1 MKDFFEFRA
10 SIAEAS
16 IKDTQSYYG
25 SRRYWSNVEYDM
37 YDYPEFSDLIFPK
50 FSPTELS
57 KISLASAKKMGEKQ
71 LQELVKSLKSD
82 VEVVGSLEYDVR
94 GSIEMLDRESGDP
107 EWKSNRKAL
116 VSFHKEIKQQVK
128 MSKDKLKLLQGIPT
142 KKSKGSKR

>member
-16 IKDTQSYYG
+16 NKDSQSYYG
-25 SRRYWSNVEYDM
+25 SRRYWSTVEYDM
-37 YDYPEFSDLIFPK
+37 YDYPELEDLTFPK

-82 VEVVGSLEYDVR
+82 VEVVGDLEYEVR
-94 GSIEMLDRESGDP
+94 STIQMLDRESEDP
-107 EWKSNRKAL
+107 EWKSNKKAL
-116 VSFHKEIKQQVK
+116 VSFHKEVKQQVK
-128 MSKDKLKLLQGIPT
+128 MTKDKLKLLQGVPT
-142 KKSKGSKR
+142 KKTKGSKR